1 MDTTFGVFMYKKH
14 AEKEWAKAFELYQK
28 HCGPTQ
34 ISRQTGIA
42 IREIEQRIE
51 QYRDTGVWRIERKA
65 YTKSTPALKRMVVDA
80 VLKQR
85 LSYGETTIRY
95 GISFSCLKSWLR
107 KFRHGG
113 QEELF
118 ATRPKGRPPQMG
130 RPKKARKEPQTEL
143 EKALRELELLRA
155 ENALLKKV
163 KALVEERIAREQ
175 GNGR

>member
-1 MDTTFGVFMYKKH
+1 MYKKH
-14 AEKEWAKAFELYQK
+14 TKNEWTAALELYQK
-28 HCGPTQ
+28 HYGPAQ
-34 ISRQTGIA
+34 ISRQTGIPK
-42 IREIEQRIE
+42 RQIERRIQ
-51 QYRDTGVWRIERKA
+51 QYRDTGVWLVERKP
-65 YTKSTPALKRMVVDA
+65 YTKSTPALKRMAVDA

-95 GISFSCLKSWLR
+95 GISFSCLQSWLR

-113 QEELF
+113 EEELF
-118 ATRPKGRPPQMG
+118 ATKPKGRQPQMG
-130 RPKKARKEPQTEL
+130 RPKKVRKEPQTEL
-143 EKALRELELLRA
+143 EKALRENELLRA

>member
-1 MDTTFGVFMYKKH
+1 MYKKH
-14 AEKEWAKAFELYQK
+14 TENEWTAALELYQK
-28 HCGPTQ
+28 HYGPSQ
-34 ISRQTGIA
+34 ISRQTGIPK
-42 IREIEQRIE
+42 RQIERRIQ
-51 QYRDTGVWRIERKA
+51 QYRDSGVWLVERKP
-65 YTKSTPALKRMVVDA
+65 YTRSTPALKRMAVDA

-95 GISFSCLKSWLR
+95 GISFSCLQSWLR

>member
-1 MDTTFGVFMYKKH
+1 MYKKH
-14 AEKEWAKAFELYQK
+14 TEKEWTTAFELYQK
-28 HCGPTQ
+28 HYGPSQ

-42 IREIEQRIE
+42 KCKVKQRIQ
-51 QYRDTGVWRIERKA
+51 QYRDTGVWLTERKP
-65 YTKSTPALKRMVVDA
+65 YTKSTPALKQMVVDA

-85 LSYGETTIRY
+85 LSYGEITIKY

-113 QEELF
+113 EEELF
-118 ATRPKGRPPQMG
+118 AIKPKGRPPQMG
-130 RPKKARKEPQTEL
+130 RPKKVRKEPQTEL
-143 EKALRELELLRA
+143 EKVLRENELLRA

>member
-1 MDTTFGVFMYKKH
+1 MYKKH
-14 AEKEWAKAFELYQK
+14 TENEWTAALELYQK
-28 HCGPTQ
+28 HYGPAQ
-34 ISRQTGIA
+34 ISRQTGIPK
-42 IREIEQRIE
+42 RQIERRIQ
-51 QYRDTGVWRIERKA
+51 QYRDTGVWLVERKP
-65 YTKSTPALKRMVVDA
+65 YTRSTPALKRMAVDA

-95 GISFSCLKSWLR
+95 GISFSCLQSWLR

-130 RPKKARKEPQTEL
+130 RPKKSRKEPRTEL

-163 KALVEERIAREQ
+163 IALVEERIAREQ

>member
-1 MDTTFGVFMYKKH
+1 MYKKH
-14 AEKEWAKAFELYQK
+14 TENEWTAALELYQK
-28 HCGPTQ
+28 HYGPAQ
-34 ISRQTGIA
+34 ISRQTGIPK
-42 IREIEQRIE
+42 RQIERRIQ
-51 QYRDTGVWRIERKA
+51 QYRDTGVWLVERKP
-65 YTKSTPALKRMVVDA
+65 YTRSTPALKRMAVDA
-80 VLKQR
+80 VLKKR

-95 GISFSCLKSWLR
+95 GISFSCLQSWLR

-130 RPKKARKEPQTEL
+130 RPKKAKKEPQTEL

>member
-1 MDTTFGVFMYKKH
+1 MYKKH
-14 AEKEWAKAFELYQK
+14 TENEWTAALELYQK
-28 HCGPTQ
+28 HYGPAQ
-34 ISRQTGIA
+34 ISRQTGIPK
-42 IREIEQRIE
+42 RQIERRIQ
-51 QYRDTGVWRIERKA
+51 QYRDTGVWLVERKP
-65 YTKSTPALKRMVVDA
+65 YTRSTPALKRMAIDA

-95 GISFSCLKSWLR
+95 GISFSCLQSWLR

>member
-1 MDTTFGVFMYKKH
+1 MYKKH
-14 AEKEWAKAFELYQK
+14 TENEWTAALELYQK
-28 HCGPTQ
+28 HYGPAQ
-34 ISRQTGIA
+34 ISRQTGIPK
-42 IREIEQRIE
+42 RQIERRIQ
-51 QYRDTGVWRIERKA
+51 QYRDTGVWLVERKP
-65 YTKSTPALKRMVVDA
+65 YTRSTPALKRMAVDA

-95 GISFSCLKSWLR
+95 GISFSCLQSWLR

-130 RPKKARKEPQTEL
+130 RPKKAKKEPQTEL

>member
-1 MDTTFGVFMYKKH
+1 MYKKH
-14 AEKEWAKAFELYQK
+14 TENEWTAALELYQK
-28 HCGPTQ
+28 HYGPAQ
-34 ISRQTGIA
+34 ISRQTGIPK
-42 IREIEQRIE
+42 RQIERRIQ
-51 QYRDTGVWRIERKA
+51 QYRDTGVWLVERKP
-65 YTKSTPALKRMVVDA
+65 YTRSTPALKRMAVDA

-95 GISFSCLKSWLR
+95 GISFSCLQSWLR

-130 RPKKARKEPQTEL
+130 RPKIARKEPQTEL

>member
-1 MDTTFGVFMYKKH
+1 MYKKH
-14 AEKEWAKAFELYQK
+14 TENEWTAALELHQK
-28 HCGPTQ
+28 HYGPAQ
-34 ISRQTGIA
+34 ISRQTGIPK
-42 IREIEQRIE
+42 RQIERRIE
-51 QYRDTGVWRIERKA
+51 QYRDTGVWLVERKP
-65 YTKSTPALKRMVVDA
+65 YTKSTPALKRMAVDA

-95 GISFSCLKSWLR
+95 GISFSCLQSWLR

-118 ATRPKGRPPQMG
+118 AIRPKGRPPQMG

>member
-1 MDTTFGVFMYKKH
+1 MYKKH
-14 AEKEWAKAFELYQK
+14 TENEWTAALELYQK
-28 HCGPTQ
+28 HYGPAQ
-34 ISRQTGIA
+34 ISRQTGIPK
-42 IREIEQRIE
+42 RQIERRIQ
-51 QYRDTGVWRIERKA
+51 QYRDTGVWLVERKP
-65 YTKSTPALKRMVVDA
+65 YTRSTPALKRMAVDA

-85 LSYGETTIRY
+85 LSYGEITIKY
-95 GISFSCLKSWLR
+95 GISFSCLQSWLR

>member
-1 MDTTFGVFMYKKH
+1 MYKKH
-14 AEKEWAKAFELYQK
+14 TENEWTAALELYQK
-28 HCGPTQ
+28 YYGPAQ
-34 ISRQTGIA
+34 ISRQTGIPK
-42 IREIEQRIE
+42 RQIERRIQ
-51 QYRDTGVWRIERKA
+51 QYRDTGVWLVERKP
-65 YTKSTPALKRMVVDA
+65 YTRSTPALKRMAVDA
-80 VLKQR
+80 VLKHR

-95 GISFSCLKSWLR
+95 GISFSCLQSWLR

-163 KALVEERIAREQ
+163 KALVEERIAQEQ

>member
-1 MDTTFGVFMYKKH
+1 MYKKH
-14 AEKEWAKAFELYQK
+14 TENEWTAALELYQK
-28 HCGPTQ
+28 HYGPAQ
-34 ISRQTGIA
+34 ISRQTGIPK
-42 IREIEQRIE
+42 RQIERRIQ
-51 QYRDTGVWRIERKA
+51 QYRDTGVWLVERKP
-65 YTKSTPALKRMVVDA
+65 YTRSTPALKQLAVDA

-95 GISFSCLKSWLR
+95 GISFSCLQSWLR

-118 ATRPKGRPPQMG
+118 ATKPKGRSPQMG
-130 RPKKARKEPQTEL
+130 RPKKSRKEPQTEL
-143 EKALRELELLRA
+143 EKALRENELLRA

>member
-14 AEKEWAKAFELYQK
+14 TEKEWANALELYK
-28 HCGPTQ
+28 KRCGPTQ

-42 IREIEQRIE
+42 EREVRRRIQ
-51 QYRDTGVWRIERKA
+51 QYRDTGVWLIERQP

-95 GISFSCLKSWLR
+95 GISFSCLQSWLR

-113 QEELF
+113 EEELF
-118 ATRPKGRPPQMG
+118 AAKPKGRQPQMG
-130 RPKKARKEPQTEL
+130 RPKKVRKEPQTEL
-143 EKALRELELLRA
+143 EKALRENELLRA

>member
-1 MDTTFGVFMYKKH
+1 MYKKH
-14 AEKEWAKAFELYQK
+14 TENKWTAALELYQK
-28 HCGPTQ
+28 HYGPAQ
-34 ISRQTGIA
+34 ISRQTGIPK
-42 IREIEQRIE
+42 RQIERRIQ
-51 QYRDTGVWRIERKA
+51 QYRDTGVWLVERKP
-65 YTKSTPALKRMVVDA
+65 YTRSTPALKRMAVDA

-95 GISFSCLKSWLR
+95 GISFSCLQSWLR

-130 RPKKARKEPQTEL
+130 RPKKSRKEPQTEL

>member
-1 MDTTFGVFMYKKH
+1 MYKKH
-14 AEKEWAKAFELYQK
+14 TEKEWANAFELYQK
-28 HCGPTQ
+28 HYGPSQ

-42 IREIEQRIE
+42 IREIAQRIE
-51 QYRDTGVWRIERKA
+51 QYRDTGVWRIERKP
-65 YTKSTPALKRMVVDA
+65 YTKPTPALKRVVIDA

-85 LSYGETTIRY
+85 LSYGEITIKY

-113 QEELF
+113 DEELF
-118 ATRPKGRPPQMG
+118 AIKPKGRPPQMG
-130 RPKKARKEPQTEL
+130 RPKKVRKEPQTEL
-143 EKALRELELLRA
+143 EKVLRENELLRA
-155 ENALLKKV
+155 ENALLKKM